1 LPSDDSLW
9 FLTQNPH
16 KYREARAI
24 LASQSILIR
33 QLSQRKTEVQ
43 GSNPEEIAKF
53 ALEIALK
60 RNKKRILVEDS
71 GLFVEDLDGF
81 PGPYSSYVLGTI
93 GLKGVLA
100 LMKNRTDRRAYFQAS
115 VAYGSPDHKPRVF
128 TGKVAGR
135 ISQSILGET
144 GFGYDPIFIPDG
156 SKETFGQSTQAFKN
170 ARSHRAKAFL
180 KFAEWFRLQRV

>member
-1 LPSDDSLW
+1 LPSDNSLW

-16 KYREARAI
+16 KYNEARAI

-33 QLSQRKTEVQ
+33 HLSQAKTEVQ

-53 ALEIALK
+53 ALETALK
-60 RNKKRILVEDS
+60 QNKKRILVEDS

-81 PGPYSSYVLGTI
+81 PGPYSSYALETI
-93 GLKGVLA
+93 GLKGVLT
-100 LMKNRTDRRAYFQAS
+100 LMKNRRDRRAYFQAS
-115 VAYGSPDHKPRVF
+115 VAYGSPYNKPRVF
-128 TGKVAGR
+128 TGKVIGR

-144 GFGYDPIFIPDG
+144 GFGYDPIFIPNG
-156 SKETFGQSTQAFKN
+156 SQKTFGQSTQAFKN

-180 KFAEWFRLQRV
+180 KFAEWFQSRRS